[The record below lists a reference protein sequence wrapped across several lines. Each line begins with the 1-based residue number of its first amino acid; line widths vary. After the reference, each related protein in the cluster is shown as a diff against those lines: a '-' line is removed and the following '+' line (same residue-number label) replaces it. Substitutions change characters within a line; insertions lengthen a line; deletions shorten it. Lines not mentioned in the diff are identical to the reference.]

1 MAMRAIG
8 CGTLALLT
16 VTTANAQ
23 TSKSANDVLRD
34 CKRNPSEVLVVDDN
48 SSREFFYCM
57 GAIDGLVVGRW
68 KRLASA
74 RTAGTSEGSR
84 YLEDPLCFDVPD
96 KAFIER
102 ETLKVI
108 IRYAD
113 SHPVELTEP
122 FVQVAARALREA
134 WPCKK

>member
-96 KAFIER
+96 KAFIE
-102 ETLKVI
+102 
-108 IRYAD
+108 
-113 SHPVELTEP
+113 
-122 FVQVAARALREA
+122 
-134 WPCKK
+134 